1 MPLLYSP
8 EYGITDKNAIRSVLA
23 GIRCWLLDMDGTVSL
38 GEELIPGAELF
49 FDSLKDQRYIF
60 VTNNSS
66 HSAAHYVERMNR
78 IGITTGR
85 EEVLTSTDALLMYLD
100 REFGRPIRA
109 FPIGTPD
116 FENELTAGGVLLV
129 KDKYE
134 PLDAVLVGFDTTLV
148 YSKLDAACDYIR
160 TGIPWFAANPDK
172 VCPLAGGKVLPDC
185 GAIISFLETCTGT
198 HPVKII
204 GKPDTAMIEMV
215 IAEYGYKRDEIAMA
229 GDRIYTD
236 MAAAKNAGI
245 LCVGVLS
252 GESTL
257 EGILQSGVAP
267 DFVFDHLGDIAEY
280 MG

>member
-1 MPLLYSP
+1 MPLRYSAKNK
-8 EYGITDKNAIRSVLA
+8 ITDIKTVRSVLS

-38 GEELIPGAELF
+38 GEEIIPGAERF
-49 FDSLKDQRYIF
+49 FDALQDQRYIF

-66 HSAAHYVERMNR
+66 HSAAHYVARMNR
-78 IGITTGR
+78 IGIRTER
-85 EEVLTSTDALLMYLD
+85 DEVLTSTDALLIYLD

-109 FPIGTPD
+109 FPVGTPD
-116 FENELTAGGVLLV
+116 FEGELAAGGVLLV
-129 KDKYE
+129 KEKYE
-134 PLDAVLVGFDTTLV
+134 PVDAVLVGFDTTLV
-148 YSKLDAACDYIR
+148 YSKLDAACDYILA
-160 TGIPWFAANPDK
+160 GKPWYAANPDK
-172 VCPLAGGKVLPDC
+172 VCPLPGGRVLPDC

-204 GKPDTAMIEMV
+204 GKPDTAMIDMV
-215 IAEYGYKRDEIAMA
+215 IAKYGYRRDEIAMA

-257 EGILQSGVAP
+257 VEILQSGVAP
-267 DFVFDHLGDIAEY
+267 DFIFDHLGDIAEY
-280 MG
+280 L

>member
-1 MPLLYSP
+1 MPLRYSAKNK
-8 EYGITDKNAIRSVLA
+8 ITDIKTVRSVLS

-38 GEELIPGAELF
+38 GEEIIPGAERF
-49 FDSLKDQRYIF
+49 FDALQDQRYIF

-66 HSAAHYVERMNR
+66 HSAAHYVARMNR
-78 IGITTGR
+78 IGIRTER
-85 EEVLTSTDALLMYLD
+85 DEVLTSTDALLIYLD

-109 FPIGTPD
+109 FPVGTPD
-116 FENELTAGGVLLV
+116 FEDELAAGGVLLV
-129 KDKYE
+129 KEKYE
-134 PLDAVLVGFDTTLV
+134 PVDAVLVGFDTTLV
-148 YSKLDAACDYIR
+148 YSKLDAACDYILA
-160 TGIPWFAANPDK
+160 GKPWYAANPDK
-172 VCPLAGGKVLPDC
+172 VCPLPGGRVLPDC

-204 GKPDTAMIEMV
+204 GKPDTAMIDMV
-215 IAEYGYKRDEIAMA
+215 IAKYGYRRDEIAMA

-257 EGILQSGVAP
+257 VEILQSGVAP
-267 DFVFDHLGDIAEY
+267 DFIFDHLGDIAEY
-280 MG
+280 L